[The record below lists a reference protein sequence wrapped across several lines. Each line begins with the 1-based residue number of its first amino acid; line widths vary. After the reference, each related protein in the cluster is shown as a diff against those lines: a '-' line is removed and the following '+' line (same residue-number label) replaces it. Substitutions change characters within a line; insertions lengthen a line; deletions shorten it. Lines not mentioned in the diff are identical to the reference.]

1 MRSFEG
7 HFKSKSGKSI
17 FETRFNAALRLKIQ
31 PFQLVPD
38 PYHLTQSS
46 SGPASRQHY
55 FPEASA
61 RADCLLVGDH
71 VAASSLDVP
80 HQYVILANQSHGK
93 SKEDWCFKTGGS
105 DDIYS
110 IRVDIGLCPSWRSV
124 LIKDNFFELD
134 FDGRGNNEI
143 FKIDDIEFLSHVQ
156 MHILFKCSKHHHK
169 AFLHSFKNK
178 DSSMV
183 LFRPFGCE
191 SLGRFHAS
199 FHYLLEICYSFC
211 HIIAKGLLDRHDHIK
226 CQGSASQHAY
236 DSPDFSHGYDSY
248 AKFNKHEGCHLIY
261 DVVHRFL
268 QEADARRMRLLD
280 FLPYGVQFRDD
291 PTYKSCLSVANQVQD
306 TLFLLKETFKN
317 LFKPTA
323 SSSGTIANPLTLQIS
338 SAAFELN
345 LHNQQ
350 NIDAFDRDMSHR
362 HNQRCM
368 NRSICCYVSQKQP
381 EDYVIKAFE
390 SFERFVDPFFV
401 LQNAD
406 NQADHRDMRRL
417 FANLNRSIYSLELGH
432 VCSFSTGFLIL
443 VIWLL
448 SALNSYQVRPSRSVW
463 GQFFLLF
470 VAAITPIYCLKWNPR
485 IYLRITN
492 DTLN

>member
-1 MRSFEG
+1 VRSFEG

-17 FETRFNAALRLKIQ
+17 FETRFNAILRLKIQ

-46 SGPASRQHY
+46 SSGPAFRQHY

-61 RADCLLVGDH
+61 RADCLLVGDQ

-80 HQYVILANQSHGK
+80 HQYVILSSQSYGK
-93 SKEDWCFKTGGS
+93 SKEEWCFKVGGS
-105 DDIYS
+105 DDIYA
-110 IRVDIGLCPSWRSV
+110 IRVDIGLCPSWRSL

-134 FDGRGNNEI
+134 FDGRGNIEV
-143 FKIDDIEFLSHVQ
+143 FKIEDIEFLSHVQ
-156 MHILFKCSKHHHK
+156 MHIHFKCSKHHHK

-178 DSSMV
+178 DTSML

-211 HIIAKGLLDRHDHIK
+211 HIIGKGLLERHDHVK
-226 CQGSASQHAY
+226 CQGAASQHNY
-236 DSPDFSHGYDSY
+236 DSPYFKYDDY
-248 AKFNKHEGCHLIY
+248 EKFKKHEGCSLIY
-261 DVVHRFL
+261 ESVCKFL
-268 QEADARRMRLLD
+268 QEADTRRMRLLD
-280 FLPYGVQFRDD
+280 FMPYGVQFRDD

-317 LFKPTA
+317 LFKLTA
-323 SSSGTIANPLTLQIS
+323 SPSADPLTPQIS
-338 SAAFELN
+338 SPAFESN
-345 LHNQQ
+345 MHNQQ
-350 NIDAFDRDMSHR
+350 NIDNFDREISHR

-368 NRSICCYVSQKQP
+368 NRSICCYVIQP
-381 EDYVIKAFE
+381 IAEPEYYNNKTFE

-401 LQNAD
+401 LKTAGNEAD
-406 NQADHRDMRRL
+406 PRDMRRL
-417 FANLNRSIYSLELGH
+417 FANLNRSIHSLELGY
-432 VCSFSTGFLIL
+432 VCSFSTGFS
-443 VIWLL
+443 LL
-448 SALNSYQVRPSRSVW
+448 LSLLFSALNFNQVRLSRSVW
-463 GQFFLLF
+463 RQFFLLF
-470 VAAITPIYCLKWNPR
+470 VAAITQVYCLNWNRR
-485 IYLRITN
+485 ILCITN